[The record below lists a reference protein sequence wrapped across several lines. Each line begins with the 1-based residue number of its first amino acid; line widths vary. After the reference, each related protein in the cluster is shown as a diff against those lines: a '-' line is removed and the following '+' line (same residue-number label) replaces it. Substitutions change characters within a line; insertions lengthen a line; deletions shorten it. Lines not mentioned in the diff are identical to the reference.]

1 MISSGQKINS
11 YHLAVTRE
19 KKKKKKNRQLNT
31 RKKEKKKYIYIYVRK
46 IAEVEAFS
54 KDVYKSFYDTKY
66 LFNTKKWCFQRKI
79 WNSSSA

>member
-19 KKKKKKNRQLNT
+19 KKKKQAVKY
-31 RKKEKKKYIYIYVRK
+31 KKKRIYIYIYVRK

-66 LFNTKKWCFQRKI
+66 LLNTKK
-79 WNSSSA
+79 

>member
-11 YHLAVTRE
+11 YHLAVTRG
-19 KKKKKKNRQLNT
+19 KKKKQAVKY
-31 RKKEKKKYIYIYVRK
+31 KKKRIYIYIYIYVRK

-66 LFNTKKWCFQRKI
+66 LLNTKK
-79 WNSSSA
+79 